1 MSIKGHATAVL
12 ALLGSSALAGCGAAS
27 PPKPARGDDVVAV
40 IASVREELRTD
51 RIVGAELR
59 GSRLKVTL
67 RRAAGPG
74 DATISLWYAKL
85 LAQAVTNRLAA
96 RGGPKV
102 SSAVYV
108 GASKTDLNGGP
119 DRRLHAGSPA
129 SALAPGTCRRVARAW
144 SEGAAAR
151 LTRVEQ
157 IDVLGGTCTYVLEPT
172 DVAGFVADAG
182 GVVSGLR
189 APGNPNAR
197 PSLITVVD
205 DDGSLAFVLSWI
217 PGLGG
222 SIGQGS
228 GWARPGLKSSAIVG
242 QIEQIPPPAFP

>member
-1 MSIKGHATAVL
+1 M
-12 ALLGSSALAGCGAAS
+12 GSSVLAGCGAAS
-27 PPKPARGDDVVAV
+27 PPKPARGGHVVAV

-51 RIVGAELR
+51 RIVGADLR

-67 RRAAGPG
+67 RHAAGPG
-74 DATISLWYAKL
+74 EATISLWYGKL
-85 LAQAVTNRLAA
+85 LAQAVANRLAA
-96 RGGPKV
+96 RGVPKV

-108 GASKTDLNGGP
+108 GASETYLNGGP

-151 LTRVEQ
+151 VTRVEQ

-172 DVAGFVADAG
+172 DVAVFVADAG
-182 GVVSGLR
+182 DLVSGLR
-189 APGNPNAR
+189 APRNPNASKPDHR
-197 PSLITVVD
+197 LD
-205 DDGSLAFVLSWI
+205 DDRSLAFVLSWI

-228 GWARPGLKSSAIVG
+228 GWARLGLKSSAIVG